1 MSPISSGSGRLCW
14 PRRRGGRRAS
24 VTSTA
29 TTSRSR
35 SGRIT
40 PSTGSG
46 RASSS
51 CRRPKLRALGS
62 LVSIADGRG
71 FFSGDPDAP
80 FRADAPLDQQYRE
93 YILKWLT
100 GAGRRPGRHVAF
112 DVRADA
118 RHDRRIRAEGARHPQ
133 RAAAQHPA
141 AGARLSSRRRHLAV
155 GDVARARSRARCHG
169 RRRGVSSWRTATA
182 MR

>member
-1 MSPISSGSGRLCW
+1 MSPISSGSGRRCW

-46 RASSS
+46 RVSSS
-51 CRRPKLRALGS
+51 CRRPKLQALGS
-62 LVSIADGRG
+62 LVSIADGR
-71 FFSGDPDAP
+71 A
-80 FRADAPLDQQYRE
+80 LLQ
-93 YILKWLT
+93 
-100 GAGRRPGRHVAF
+100 RRPRLPVPRRCSARPAVSRIHHEVAHRCRGGPGRHVAF

-141 AGARLSSRRRHLAV
+141 AGARLPSRRRHLAV
-155 GDVARARSRARCHG
+155 GDVARAPAARG
-169 RRRGVSSWRTATA
+169 AMVGVVA
-182 MR
+182 